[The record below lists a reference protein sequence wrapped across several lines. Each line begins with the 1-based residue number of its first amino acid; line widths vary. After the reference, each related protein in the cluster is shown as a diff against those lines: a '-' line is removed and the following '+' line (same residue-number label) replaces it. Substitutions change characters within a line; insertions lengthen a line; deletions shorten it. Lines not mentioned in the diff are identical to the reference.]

1 MKTKF
6 NNTKTLLTK
15 PLALLLMLVVLF
27 ISTKT
32 SAQEKY
38 KSSDVKIIVNGTSN
52 IHDWKMQGSKGTTSA
67 TFVIQNKVIKSL
79 GFLYF
84 SFPVEN
90 LKSEHKVMDKNCYK
104 ALKTDVQSSINFLGT
119 SSTIKQVNATTF
131 IIVTKGKLQIS
142 EVTKEVEL
150 TTTCT
155 VNADN
160 TITCKG
166 STKVKMT
173 DYKVEPPSVMMGTIV
188 TGDDV
193 TIDYTLTL
201 AK

>member
-1 MKTKF
+1 METKNDKTGSFIKRSI
-6 NNTKTLLTK
+6 KLLLVLLT
-15 PLALLLMLVVLF
+15 F
-27 ISTKT
+27 ILSTQLN
-32 SAQEKY
+32 AQDKY
-38 KSSDVKIIVNGTSN
+38 KSSDVKLVVNGTSN

-67 TFVIQNKVIKSL
+67 TFLIQNKVIKAL

-84 SFPVEN
+84 SFPAEN
-90 LKSEHKVMDKNCYK
+90 LKSEHKLMDKNCYK
-104 ALKTDVQSSINFLGT
+104 ALKTEQHSSINFLGT

-150 TTTCT
+150 TSTCIM
-155 VNADN
+155 NADN

-173 DYKVEPPSVMMGTIV
+173 DYNVEPPSVMMGSIV
-188 TGDDV
+188 TGDEV

-201 AK
+201 SK

>member
-1 MKTKF
+1 MKTTF
-6 NNTKTLLTK
+6 NKSK
-15 PLALLLMLVVLF
+15 PLLAKPLTFLLMLVVLLVSSK
-27 ISTKT
+27 I

-67 TFVIQNKVIKSL
+67 TFVVQNKVLKSL

-119 SSTIKQVNATTF
+119 SSIIKQVNATTF
-131 IIVTKGKLQIS
+131 TIITKGKLQIS
-142 EVTKEVEL
+142 EVTKDVEL

-155 VNADN
+155 LNADN

-166 STKVKMT
+166 STQIKMT

-193 TIDYTLTL
+193 TIEYTLIL
-201 AK
+201 SK